1 MFTAIV
7 FIVSCPLLMI
17 LSYFDSSLEFEHI
30 KFLALLI
37 AIAASIP
44 YYSRKI
50 LKRLPE
56 EEKDDDNREENDK
69 NDNDNK

>member
-30 KFLALLI
+30 KFWL
-37 AIAASIP
+37 
-44 YYSRKI
+44 Y
-50 LKRLPE
+50 
-56 EEKDDDNREENDK
+56 
-69 NDNDNK
+69 